1 MVSLCLGMLKCV
13 ISRCVQEET
22 VHVLLLDSLQAC
34 VGGIKAD
41 DSQNCSTSWGKAFAI
56 VSPLWFI
63 LFFFLMC
70 FKLIFGLGIFCF
82 LGFAR
87 VGFLSFL
94 CMC

>member
-34 VGGIKAD
+34 VGGAKAD
-41 DSQNCSTSWGKAFAI
+41 DSQNSAAQLPGER
-56 VSPLWFI
+56 PLP
-63 LFFFLMC
+63 LYPHCGLSYFFFLMC

-87 VGFLSFL
+87 VRFS
-94 CMC
+94 